1 MTLPALTSPPPPPPP
16 VRLPQPLAEVPAA
29 SASAFV
35 LELLWAAVR
44 DRVDPAHVAAAL
56 TAVPPTLASAASRL
70 ADAVW
75 LVWLEL
81 DHASSGG
88 EEDATSEDLRRKLVA
103 LTRALLAPPG
113 VAAPTPSAPL
123 TRALLLER
131 CEGDFL
137 ESCGCVASAARFKKR
152 EVRFNTKRVYVQ
164 RKFNLLREESEGYAK
179 LIAALAAIREGPEP
193 PPPAEEDDDSAAED
207 ADDGKDADERLSRVA
222 LRDSAR
228 AETLE
233 LIGAFDLDPNRA
245 LALILEALELAPTHR
260 GLRDLLERFDRE
272 HVGQVLGFAFQ
283 RAAELSRA
291 DAAASSSRG
300 GGGVRSSF
308 VRESAAAYAAL
319 EAGDP
324 ADDRG
329 VVSEEEA
336 EEEEEEEA
344 EEGEAP
350 PIAPEST
357 PAASDEPAAASE
369 LSATPESLFALAAI
383 LARDGV
389 VDASALYAH
398 LSPRRR
404 RAPAVR
410 RRHGG
415 EARGG
420 AARRRRESR
429 QRRFGRVGRNHRPG
443 VDRGHTR
450 GRVLGRAEVGVS
462 ARGARGRGRGD
473 GRERPRAAR
482 RARRRPRGGPEGEGR
497 AARVGAEGAR
507 GAVRSAREPA
517 RVPSGD
523 EETRRRKEGGR
534 RSADGRRS
542 GAADG

>member
-193 PPPAEEDDDSAAED
+193 PPPPEENNDDSAAEY
-207 ADDGKDADERLSRVA
+207 ADGKDAADERVSRVA

-300 GGGVRSSF
+300 GGGVRTSF
-308 VRESAAAYAAL
+308 VREP
-319 EAGDP
+319 EPGTPPTIAGP
-324 ADDRG
+324 PRG
-329 VVSEEEA
+329 A
-336 EEEEEEEA
+336 EEEEEEE
-344 EEGEAP
+344 EGGGARRVVARSQRP
-350 PIAPEST
+350 RRPARRGVVRDPRIAR
-357 PAASDEPAAASE
+357 ARGV
-369 LSATPESLFALAAI
+369 L
-383 LARDGV
+383 RDG
-389 VDASALYAH
+389 VDASAL
-398 LSPRRR
+398 LPPTTS
-404 RAPAVR
+404 RAGG

-429 QRRFGRVGRNHRPG
+429 RRRFGRVGQRNHRPG

-482 RARRRPRGGPEGEGR
+482 RARRGPRGGPEGEGR
-497 AARVGAEGAR
+497 AARVGEEGAR